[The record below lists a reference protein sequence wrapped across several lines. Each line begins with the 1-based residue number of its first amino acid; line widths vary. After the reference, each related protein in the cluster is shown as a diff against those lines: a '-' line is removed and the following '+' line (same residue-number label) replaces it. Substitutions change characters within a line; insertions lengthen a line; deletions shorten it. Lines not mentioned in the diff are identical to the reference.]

1 MKFLRRTAS
10 ILLISA
16 KRLLAQRGLALA
28 TICGLF
34 VAVALTMSIPLYA
47 DAIYYNTLWDELGG
61 VDAAATAAN
70 DAAGDAADDA
80 AAEAAPAQSANAGQ
94 RSPFAFMFRYIGSIY
109 EGQTWQDVEP
119 VDAYL
124 SGPAAQQ
131 IGLPHAQ
138 TVRYFK
144 TEKARLFP
152 TADLAYAD
160 VRDPLTYVELGFI
173 SDFSDHIELVE
184 GEMTAVA
191 DSNVEAPVD
200 VLIAE
205 KLALQLGLQV
215 GERYVTFFRE
225 DGRNVQI
232 PVRIAGVWRARNPS
246 EPYWFYNVNSFS
258 DVFIVPEATFR
269 NRIAS
274 VLDNEVSLGLWYL
287 LMDGADINASEV
299 GGLLGRIN
307 SVSQRAASLLAN
319 TSLDIS
325 PVEPLQRYQRASQVL
340 TVLLYAFSIP
350 IVGLL
355 LAFIGLVV
363 GLAVSR
369 QRNEIAVLRSR
380 GATSLQILG
389 IAAVEALLLAAVAF
403 AAGVPGS
410 QGVAYVIGSTR
421 SFLDFTANTNL
432 RIGFTLSAL
441 QFGLIAVAATF
452 VAQVVP
458 SLGAARHTV
467 VSYKIEQART
477 VRSPWWQRAWIDV
490 LLLIPAVYGAYL
502 LSQQGSISLPGAT
515 AASTNLFD
523 NPLLFLVP
531 ALGTLALTLFVLRLL
546 PIVMRGVAWLSART
560 DSVSLLMA
568 TRYLARNPGLY
579 TAPLVLLILTLSLS
593 AFTASLARTLDNNLY
608 DSVYYG
614 VGSDAQLI
622 ELGESSGGADGPG
635 GEGGAADGAEPAEES
650 WSCIPISE
658 HLRAPEIE
666 AAARVGEFD
675 ARAQVGGSFTEAQ
688 FIGIDRIDFAQV
700 AFWRR
705 DFAPADLGALMNA
718 LAVAPEGVLLPG
730 DFMRANAVAVGD
742 PLVMQI
748 SRYGQRTEYTARVV
762 GEFNYFPT
770 WYPADD
776 PPLIVGNLDY
786 AFVQMG
792 GELPYRVWARTTPDA
807 SFTALRDNLRE
818 FDIQVIEWRS
828 ARERVA
834 VEQVRPER
842 QGLFGVLSVGF
853 LAAALLT
860 VLGFLLYTLFSFR
873 RRSIELG
880 TLRAV
885 GLSPRQMTM
894 FLTWEMLFLLLIS
907 VAAGTGIGAL
917 VSAVFIPYLQIGS
930 DAAALTPPF
939 VVELAWPAIVRIYV
953 LFGLLFAVAL
963 GVLVVLLR
971 RMRIF
976 EAIKLG
982 ETV

>member
-1 MKFLRRTAS
+1 MKFLRRNAS
-10 ILLISA
+10 ILLIAA

-28 TICGLF
+28 TICGLL

-47 DAIYYNTLWDELGG
+47 DAIYYNTLWEELG
-61 VDAAATAAN
+61 VENVAAARN
-70 DAAGDAADDA
+70 SDAPVLTTTSG
-80 AAEAAPAQSANAGQ
+80 
-94 RSPFAFMFRYIGSIY
+94 RSPFAFMFRYIGSIH
-109 EGQTWQDVEP
+109 ENQAWSEIEP

-124 SGPAAQQ
+124 SGAAAQQ
-131 IGLPHAQ
+131 IGLPHEQ
-138 TVRYFK
+138 TVRYVK
-144 TEKARLFP
+144 SEKARLFP
-152 TADLAYAD
+152 TEDLAYAD
-160 VRDPLTYVELGFI
+160 ARDPLTYVELGFI
-173 SDFSDHIELVE
+173 SDFNEHIELIE
-184 GEMTAVA
+184 GELPAVA
-191 DSNVEAPVD
+191 DSNVDVPVD
-200 VLIAE
+200 VLISE
-205 KLALQLGLQV
+205 QMALDLGLQV
-215 GERYVTFFRE
+215 NEQYVTFFR
-225 DGRNVQI
+225 DAGRNVQI
-232 PVRIAGVWRARNPS
+232 PVRIAGVWRATDPDES
-246 EPYWFYNVNSFS
+246 YWFYRVESFA
-258 DVFIVPEATFR
+258 DVFLIPEASFHGR
-269 NRIAS
+269 
-274 VLDNEVSLGLWYL
+274 VGPLLDGEVALALWYL
-287 LMDGADINASEV
+287 LMDGRDINASEV

-307 SVSQRAASLLAN
+307 GVSQRAASLLAN

-325 PVEPLQRYQRASQVL
+325 PVEPLERYQRASRVL
-340 TVLLYAFSIP
+340 TILLYAFSIP

-363 GLAVSR
+363 GLAVAR

-380 GATSLQILG
+380 GATSLQVLG
-389 IAAVEALLLAAVAF
+389 IAGVEALLLAAVAF
-403 AAGVPGS
+403 IIGVPGS
-410 QGVAYVIGSTR
+410 QGVARVIGATR
-421 SFLDFTANTNL
+421 SFLDFTADTDL

-441 QFGLIAVAATF
+441 QFGLVAVAATF
-452 VAQVVP
+452 VAQVIP

-467 VSYKIEQART
+467 VSYKVEQART
-477 VRSPWWQRAWIDV
+477 VRSPWWQRAWLDV

-502 LSQQGSISLPGAT
+502 LSQQGSIALPGT
-515 AASTNLFD
+515 GAASNNVFD

-546 PIVMRGVAWLSART
+546 PLLMRAVAWLAART
-560 DSVSLLMA
+560 ESVSLLMA

-614 VGSDAQLI
+614 VGADAQLI
-622 ELGESSGGADGPG
+622 ELGESSTGDASGAPG
-635 GEGGAADGAEPAEES
+635 GESGGGDAAESGEES
-650 WSCIPISE
+650 WSFIPVSE

-666 AAARVGEFD
+666 AVARVGEFD
-675 ARAQVGGSFTEAQ
+675 ARIQAGDSFAEAQ
-688 FIGIDRIDFAQV
+688 FFGIDRIDFAQT

-718 LAVAPEGVLLPG
+718 LAVAPEGVLMPG
-730 DFMRANAVAVGD
+730 DFLRANAIRVGD
-742 PLVMQI
+742 PVVVRI
-748 SRYGQRTEYTARVV
+748 SRYGTQMEYTARVV
-762 GEFNYFPT
+762 GEFDYFPT
-770 WYPADD
+770 WYPAED

-786 AFVQMG
+786 AFLQLG
-792 GELPYRVWARTTPDA
+792 GAQPYRVWARTTPDA

-818 FDIQVIEWRS
+818 FDIQVLEWRS
-828 ARERVA
+828 ARSRVA
-834 VEQVRPER
+834 DEQVRPER

-885 GLSPRQMTM
+885 GLSPRQMTL

-930 DAAALTPPF
+930 DAASLTPPF

-953 LFGLLFAVAL
+953 LFGILFVVAL
-963 GVLVVLLR
+963 GVLVILLR
-971 RMRIF
+971 RMKIF
-976 EAIKLG
+976 QAIKLG